1 MNPGFPAVRFNDSLK
16 RLAEMRKV
24 TFFDK
29 IKYWFDNVMA
39 KGAIVLILWLML
51 VSLLVI
57 LFFSASMKLTAQVL
71 EDSRGDQ
78 GSFSDL
84 FWMNLSTVLEPGLA
98 EGGSWTFKLEN
109 FTVAMMGI
117 LLVSIL
123 IGLITAGIE
132 DRLQQL
138 RKGRSFVL
146 EQNHTIILGWSSQI
160 FTVVAELVIANANQR
175 RPVIAI
181 LGDADKVEM
190 EDRLREQV
198 KDLKNTRLV
207 VRSGSATEPNDLEL
221 VNPYSARSIIL
232 LPPETDSPDS
242 AVLKTLLA
250 LSKNLSA
257 TQHPCQIVTC
267 LQDVRNRSVA
277 KMIGK
282 EKVTV
287 VMVNDLLARLTVQ
300 TSLQPG
306 LSSVYTELF
315 DFDGDEIY
323 FTAEPGLT
331 GKTFADALFAY
342 VDSAAIGLHK
352 AHGPTLLNPPLT
364 TPIEAGDKLA
374 VISADD
380 DTIRLTEMP
389 PQAIDENAI
398 LAQTHHRG
406 IQQRHILLLGWN
418 HRAPFILAELG
429 RYVAAGSS
437 VTVVDDMEEA
447 LWRQEVLWE
456 ESSNL
461 QIHYQSGDT
470 SSRTVLESLDIPS
483 YTQILVLS
491 RSNLRSLQE
500 ADERTLVTLLHL
512 RDLCEQLHC
521 TVSITSEMMDTRN
534 RKLAAVTQT
543 DDFVVS
549 QQMVSLLLAQIS
561 ENPQLNDLFDDLL
574 DVDGSEI
581 YLKPIGEYVHT
592 QHPLNFYTLVEAARR
607 HNETAIGY
615 RLMRHSSNPER
626 QYGVKLN
633 PNKAEKIQ
641 FTPDDFLIVLA
652 ED

>member
-1 MNPGFPAVRFNDSLK
+1 
-16 RLAEMRKV
+16 MRKV
-24 TFFDK
+24 TFLDK

-207 VRSGSATEPNDLEL
+207 VRSGSATEPNDLDL

-257 TQHPCQIVTC
+257 TQHPCQIVT
-267 LQDVRNRSVA
+267 
-277 KMIGK
+277 
-282 EKVTV
+282 
-287 VMVNDLLARLTVQ
+287 
-300 TSLQPG
+300 
-306 LSSVYTELF
+306 
-315 DFDGDEIY
+315 
-323 FTAEPGLT
+323 
-331 GKTFADALFAY
+331 
-342 VDSAAIGLHK
+342 
-352 AHGPTLLNPPLT
+352 
-364 TPIEAGDKLA
+364 
-374 VISADD
+374 
-380 DTIRLTEMP
+380 
-389 PQAIDENAI
+389 
-398 LAQTHHRG
+398 
-406 IQQRHILLLGWN
+406 
-418 HRAPFILAELG
+418 
-429 RYVAAGSS
+429 
-437 VTVVDDMEEA
+437 
-447 LWRQEVLWE
+447 
-456 ESSNL
+456 
-461 QIHYQSGDT
+461 
-470 SSRTVLESLDIPS
+470 
-483 YTQILVLS
+483 
-491 RSNLRSLQE
+491 
-500 ADERTLVTLLHL
+500 
-512 RDLCEQLHC
+512 
-521 TVSITSEMMDTRN
+521 
-534 RKLAAVTQT
+534 
-543 DDFVVS
+543 
-549 QQMVSLLLAQIS
+549 
-561 ENPQLNDLFDDLL
+561 
-574 DVDGSEI
+574 
-581 YLKPIGEYVHT
+581 
-592 QHPLNFYTLVEAARR
+592 
-607 HNETAIGY
+607 
-615 RLMRHSSNPER
+615 
-626 QYGVKLN
+626 
-633 PNKAEKIQ
+633 
-641 FTPDDFLIVLA
+641 
-652 ED
+652 

>member
-1 MNPGFPAVRFNDSLK
+1 
-16 RLAEMRKV
+16 MRKV
-24 TFFDK
+24 TLLDK

-198 KDLKNTRLV
+198 KNLKNTRLV

-342 VDSAAIGLHK
+342 AESAAIGLHK

-389 PQAIDENAI
+389 LHAIDENAI

-418 HRAPFILAELG
+418 HRAPFILSELG

-437 VTVVDDMEEA
+437 VTVVDEMEET

-581 YLKPIGEYVHT
+581 YLKPIGIYVHT

-615 RLMRHSSNPER
+615 RLMRHSSNPEQ

>member
-1 MNPGFPAVRFNDSLK
+1 
-16 RLAEMRKV
+16 MRKV
-24 TFFDK
+24 TLFDK
-29 IKYWFDNVMA
+29 FKYWFDNLMA

-51 VSLLVI
+51 TSLLVVLI
-57 LFFSASMKLTAQVL
+57 SSASMKLTAQVL

-84 FWMNLSTVLEPGLA
+84 FWMNLGTVLQPGLA
-98 EGGSWTFKLEN
+98 EEGGSWTFKLEN

-117 LLVSIL
+117 LLVSTL

-132 DRLQQL
+132 ERLQQL

-160 FTVVAELVIANANQR
+160 FTVVAELVVANANQR

-190 EDRLREQV
+190 EDQLREQV

-207 VRSGSATEPNDLEL
+207 IRSGSATEPNDLDL

-232 LPPETDSPDS
+232 LPPETDSPDG

-250 LSKNLSA
+250 LTKNLPP
-257 TQHPCQIVTC
+257 TQHTCQIVTS

-282 EKVTV
+282 DKVTI

-323 FTAEPGLT
+323 FKAEPGLT

-342 VDSAAIGLHK
+342 ADSSAIGLHK

-364 TPIEAGDKLA
+364 TPIEAGDRLA

-389 PQAIDENAI
+389 PQAIAEEAI

-406 IQQRHILLLGWN
+406 IQQRQILLLGWN

-429 RYVAAGSS
+429 RYVAPGSS
-437 VTVVDDMEEA
+437 VTVVDEMEET

-461 QIHYQSGDT
+461 RIQYQNGDT

-491 RSNLRSLQE
+491 PSKLHTTQE
-500 ADERTLVTLLHL
+500 ADERTLFTLLHL
-512 RDLCEQLHC
+512 RNLCEQLHC

-592 QHPLNFYTLVEAARR
+592 QQPLNFYTLVEAARR

-633 PNKAEKIQ
+633 PNKVEKIQ

>member
-1 MNPGFPAVRFNDSLK
+1 
-16 RLAEMRKV
+16 MRKV
-24 TFFDK
+24 TLFDK
-29 IKYWFDNVMA
+29 FKYWFDNLMA

-51 VSLLVI
+51 ISLLVV
-57 LFFSASMKLTAQVL
+57 LVFSASMELTAQVL

-117 LLVSIL
+117 LLVSTL

-132 DRLQQL
+132 ERLQQL
-138 RKGRSFVL
+138 RKGRSVVL

-160 FTVVAELVIANANQR
+160 FTVVAELVVANANQR

-190 EDRLREQV
+190 EDQLREQV

-207 VRSGSATEPNDLEL
+207 IRSGSATEPNDLDL

-250 LSKNLSA
+250 LTKNLPP
-257 TQHPCQIVTC
+257 TQHTCQIVTS

-282 EKVTV
+282 DKVTV

-323 FTAEPGLT
+323 FKAEPGLT

-342 VDSAAIGLHK
+342 ADSTAIGLHK

-364 TPIEAGDKLA
+364 TPIEAGDRLA

-389 PQAIDENAI
+389 PRQSPKTPSSPRPTAAASNSARSCSWAGTTAPPSSWPSSDAMSQPALPSQWSTKWRKRSGAKKFSGKNLPTCRSTTKAAIPPAARCWKAWTS
-398 LAQTHHRG
+398 LPTPKFSCSAAQTC
-406 IQQRHILLLGWN
+406 
-418 HRAPFILAELG
+418 
-429 RYVAAGSS
+429 AAF
-437 VTVVDDMEEA
+437 
-447 LWRQEVLWE
+447 
-456 ESSNL
+456 
-461 QIHYQSGDT
+461 
-470 SSRTVLESLDIPS
+470 
-483 YTQILVLS
+483 
-491 RSNLRSLQE
+491 QE

-512 RDLCEQLHC
+512 RNLCEQLHC

-592 QHPLNFYTLVEAARR
+592 QQPLNFYTLVEAARR

-626 QYGVKLN
+626 QYGVQLN
-633 PNKAEKIQ
+633 PNKTEKIQ